1 MEIMIYNID
10 FDLCAVVI
18 SVISLFFILLKK
30 GLQRESNRLLFYI
43 ILASL
48 ASAVFDIWSSFG
60 NSHIR
65 NYSDTYRDILNFLF
79 LFLHTSTSCL
89 FAWYILVL
97 LGLHRHLSRWKL
109 CLFLLPEV
117 FGIFLPLALNPLFR
131 WVIDRKG
138 LATAITYCGMWLDGT
153 FAHQAASAP
162 RQKSA

>member
-97 LGLHRHLSRWKL
+97 L
-109 CLFLLPEV
+109 
-117 FGIFLPLALNPLFR
+117 
-131 WVIDRKG
+131 
-138 LATAITYCGMWLDGT
+138 
-153 FAHQAASAP
+153 
-162 RQKSA
+162 

>member
-1 MEIMIYNID
+1 MIYNID

-97 LGLHRHLSRWKL
+97 LGLHRIFPDGNSACSSYRRFLVSFSHSRL
-109 CLFLLPEV
+109 TRCSAGSFTMMRPGSIVMLL
-117 FGIFLPLALNPLFR
+117 
-131 WVIDRKG
+131 
-138 LATAITYCGMWLDGT
+138 
-153 FAHQAASAP
+153 
-162 RQKSA
+162 